1 MFGKRKKGKMLAEN
15 RLDLEDSLK
24 PFMDNINRLNLE
36 YANKGLELSKA
47 IEDGDNEKVEK
58 LQKSQENLAKMIEKA
73 YAQYNLVYDRIDQNS
88 EVEKNDATKRGVDI
102 GTAVSV
108 GASVGSMALA
118 ALSLR
123 QSIETD
129 KKGLLVNKNVKRFF
143 ENIHAKLPGIIKH

>member
-15 RLDLEDSLK
+15 RLDLEDNLK

-47 IEDGDNEKVEK
+47 IEEGDNEKAEK

-73 YAQYNLVYDRIDQNS
+73 YAQYNQAYDRIDQNS

-102 GTAVSV
+102 GTVVSV

-143 ENIHAKLPGIIKH
+143 ENIHAKLPGIKH

>member
-143 ENIHAKLPGIIKH
+143 ENIHAKLPGIKH

>member
-47 IEDGDNEKVEK
+47 IEEGDNEKAEK

-73 YAQYNLVYDRIDQNS
+73 SAQYNQVYDRIDQNS

-123 QSIETD
+123 QSVETD

-143 ENIHAKLPGIIKH
+143 ENIHAKLLNNKH